1 MIALPPV
8 QVAAMVRE
16 ASGEGKAGPQGGFAV
31 VLAMTCLGLQNVTV
45 TRTPATKALFKGFGA
60 WVVGM

>member
-1 MIALPPV
+1 
-8 QVAAMVRE
+8 MVRE
-16 ASGEGKAGPQGGFAV
+16 GGGEGKAGPQGGFAV